1 MTKSVML
8 LMAAAL
14 LALTACGALASGEL
28 VLPAAEDLEKAAV
41 TAGGLDWTAADAG
54 AIAGLV
60 ETLKQSVVWNTGRAS
75 VQDVPDKGDGLVR
88 IEFCFKHGGSSV
100 LFLYQEGGRLFLE
113 QPYQGI
119 YEMDGSLGV
128 WLQNRLALGATGLK
142 TTKWE

>member
-1 MTKSVML
+1 M
-8 LMAAAL
+8 
-14 LALTACGALASGEL
+14 
-28 VLPAAEDLEKAAV
+28 
-41 TAGGLDWTAADAG
+41 
-54 AIAGLV
+54 

-128 WLQNRLALGATGLK
+128 WLQNRLALGPAGLK